1 MKNIRN
7 ILQQAD
13 DFAEA
18 FRRCS
23 KGENP
28 RKDEYNRICADVVS
42 IPSIVNAAFACEL
55 YLKSMLD
62 RPRGHKLKYLFEQL
76 DRETKLQ
83 MRNEFDASF
92 TKHPVYDFNVFLNDV
107 SDAFVKWRYVF
118 EESHTEG
125 FYGCYINEFLMFFN
139 CFLPI
144 VKRIAHERHN
154 AR

>member
-1 MKNIRN
+1 MIIRN

-23 KGENP
+23 KGENL
-28 RKDEYNRICADVVS
+28 RKDEFNRMCADVVN
-42 IPSIVNAAFACEL
+42 IPAIVNAAFSCEL
-55 YLKSMLD
+55 YFKSMLEN
-62 RPRGHKLKYLFEQL
+62 PRGHKLKELFEQL

-83 MRNEFDASF
+83 LRNEFNANF
-92 TKHPVYDFNVFLNDV
+92 TKHPVYNFDIFLNDI
-107 SDAFVKWRYVF
+107 SNAFVEWRYVF
-118 EESHTEG
+118 EEPHTEG

-144 VKRIAHERHN
+144 VKRIAHECHT

>member
-1 MKNIRN
+1 MVVRD

-28 RKDEYNRICADVVS
+28 KKDELNRMCMDVVS
-42 IPSIVNAAFACEL
+42 IPAIVNAAFSCEL
-55 YLKSMLD
+55 YFKSMLT
-62 RPRGHKLKYLFEQL
+62 RPWGHKLKDLFEQL
-76 DRETKLQ
+76 DVETQLQ
-83 MRNEFDASF
+83 LKSEFDANF
-92 TKHPVYDFNVFLNDV
+92 THHLVYNFDFVLNDI
-107 SDAFVKWRYVF
+107 SNAFIAWRYVF
-118 EESHTEG
+118 EKPHTEG

-144 VKRIAHERHN
+144 VKRIAHERYA

>member
-1 MKNIRN
+1 MMVVRD

-28 RKDEYNRICADVVS
+28 RKDEFNRMCMDVVS
-42 IPSIVNAAFACEL
+42 IPAIVNAAFACEL
-55 YLKSMLD
+55 YLKSMLEQ
-62 RPRGHKLKYLFEQL
+62 PWGHKLKDLFEQL
-76 DRETKLQ
+76 DNETKIQLK
-83 MRNEFDASF
+83 NEFDASCS
-92 TKHPVYDFNVFLNDV
+92 KHPVYNFEVFLNDI
-107 SDAFVKWRYVF
+107 SDAFVEWRYVF

-144 VKRIAHERHN
+144 VKRIAHERHT